1 MVECDIHSKNI
12 NFQDNIMPNNFNFN
26 PDIHSAADHLGFD
39 KYVKTLSGM
48 IRDPNFKT
56 PFCIGIYGKW
66 GSGKTSFMYQL
77 SESLLGDHTKPHV
90 IPVWFNPWR
99 YSKEEHL
106 IIPFLKTIEQAI
118 NTYIKDHTNIGKKLL
133 KVLEGAAI
141 KMGAVAAAFA
151 YGIKAEFKLGEF
163 GVELDVAKMADRE
176 EAQAKERIEKAKKL
190 SEKLSSIY
198 YDIVKQLKEVVQ
210 EDSFRIT
217 VFIDDLDRCLPEKAL
232 ELLEAIK
239 LFLDMPGYLF
249 VIGVAKEV
257 VEKGIAY
264 HYRYLDHEKGAS
276 DPSII
281 TPEDYLDKMIQLP
294 LELPPVES
302 GRKRKYIES
311 LLGGDERYKE
321 HADLIEIAVGEN
333 PRALKRYVNL
343 LAFMSRL
350 ADNLKEDVLKPESG
364 EEEKHKELIEKYF
377 IPLLYIKWS
386 LIVFKFPRV
395 NSDIKGNR
403 QKLIELQ
410 NAATGKVEE
419 AEEGEEKKK
428 AIQIDDRLK
437 KILQKGKMFPD
448 DPWLIDRFVHLT
460 ESTKISVAE
469 KEVAAGY
476 TQTFQPGDM
485 VKIPRGKFL
494 YGEEKLEKEIDYDY
508 FIDVFPV
515 TNKQYKE
522 FVESDGYEKD
532 YYWSENGLKWR
543 DEKRIKEPENWTD
556 EIWNQPDNPVVGVS
570 LYEVEAFCYWRS
582 EKKGGIYR
590 LPTDEEWEK
599 AARGSDGREYPW
611 GNEFDKNKCN
621 TAESDILKTTPVTAY
636 PKGAS
641 PHKCREM
648 AGNVW
653 ELTDSWYD
661 EDKDTK
667 VIRGGSWDYDHVSVR
682 CVIRDLITPEDRG
695 IDVGFRCVRT
705 KKA

>member
-26 PDIHSAADHLGFD
+26 PDIYSDTDYLGFD
-39 KYVKTLSGM
+39 KYVNTLSGM
-48 IRDPNFKT
+48 IRDPNFRT

-66 GSGKTSFMYQL
+66 GSGKTSFMHQL
-77 SESLLGDHTKPHV
+77 SESLLGDHTKTHV

-99 YSKEEHL
+99 YSKEDHL

-118 NTYIKDHTNIGKKLL
+118 NTYIKNHTNIGKKLL

-141 KMGAVAAAFA
+141 KMGEVAAAFA

-176 EAQAKERIEKAKKL
+176 EAQAKERIDKAKKI
-190 SEKLSSIY
+190 SEKLDSIY
-198 YDIVKQLKEVVQ
+198 YDIVKQLKEVVK

-264 HYRYLDHEKGAS
+264 HYRYLDHKKEAG

-294 LELPPVES
+294 LELPPIEP

-343 LAFMSRL
+343 LAFMARL
-350 ADNLKEDVLKPESG
+350 DDNLKSAIQDDPKESD
-364 EEEKHKELIEKYF
+364 EHKELIEKYF
-377 IPLLYIKWS
+377 IPLFYIKWS

-395 NSDIKGNR
+395 HSDIKGNR

-410 NAATGKVEE
+410 NAAMGKIEETG
-419 AEEGEEKKK
+419 EGEEKKK

-437 KILQKGKMFPD
+437 KILQKGETFPD

-469 KEVAAGY
+469 KEVVAGY
-476 TQTFQPGDM
+476 TQTFQSGDM

-494 YGEEKLEKEIDYDY
+494 YGEEKLEKEIGYDY

-515 TNKQYKE
+515 TNRQYQE
-522 FVESDGYEKD
+522 FIRDLKD
-532 YYWSENGLKWR
+532 HEVPFRSEGWAQPYNWDKVSR
-543 DEKRIKEPENWTD
+543 TFPEGMED
-556 EIWNQPDNPVVGVS
+556 HPVVLVS
-570 LYEVEAFCYWRS
+570 YEDAVAYCKWRS
-582 EKKGGIYR
+582 EKEGKEYR
-590 LPTDEEWEK
+590 LPTEEEWEK

-611 GNEFDKNKCN
+611 GDEFDKNKCN
-621 TAESDILKTTPVTAY
+621 TAESGIQKTTPVTAY
-636 PKGAS
+636 PQGAS
-641 PHKCREM
+641 PYKCREM

-653 ELTDSWYD
+653 DWTDSWYD
-661 EDKDTK
+661 ETEKKAK
-667 VIRGGSWDYDHVSVR
+667 VLRGGSWLDTHGVAS
-682 CVIRDLITPEDRG
+682 CVYRNYNFPNLRYYI
-695 IDVGFRCVRT
+695 VGFRCVRT